1 MFARPEGWPSGL
13 RRTPGERVG
22 ALPLVGSNPTPSA
35 TFPVR
40 LLDRLTG
47 ACRRAKGS
55 ACQSS
60 VGVVLALIIAAVISG
75 DERRR
80 AES

>member
-35 TFPVR
+35 SCLIMSGSRPSGHGEGE
-40 LLDRLTG
+40 LTV
-47 ACRRAKGS
+47 
-55 ACQSS
+55 SS
-60 VGVVLALIIAAVISG
+60 TEQCL
-75 DERRR
+75 RN
-80 AES
+80 